1 MRSLRKAL
9 KPAVWMFYVVIVFE
23 ILFMISPFALYFYS
37 AYGPTLNVLHRWPST
52 AWLTQFF
59 LPHFS
64 ETSSP
69 LLNALPGLGGVLI
82 LVGTL
87 IFTAGA
93 IPVYWAKLRG
103 RGPVTGGLYA
113 FIRHPQYVGL
123 TVVGLGTLVIWP
135 RFLALITY
143 VTMLFLYTL
152 LAHWEEEQCLTR
164 FGESY
169 RAYQARTGMFLP
181 RSLSRR
187 IPRILPVST
196 GKRALATAG
205 FTLVLLPA
213 TVTLGFGL
221 RDYSLSKI
229 SAFYTKSTAVLSP
242 AILTDQELGAAYRTA
257 IADPKVQE
265 AIVAARPAKLIV
277 YVVPVEW
284 YLPDLPIEAVH
295 KSGGHQTR
303 ADFDRRHYKVLFT
316 SARIHTVEATERD
329 IITSAYGR
337 DPIVLVKVD
346 ISVPEVTGIATPPP
360 HVVWGDIPTPMF

>member
-1 MRSLRKAL
+1 
-9 KPAVWMFYVVIVFE
+9 PW
-23 ILFMISPFALYFYS
+23 
-37 AYGPTLNVLHRWPST
+37 T

-59 LPHFS
+59 LPHIS

-69 LLNALPGLGGVLI
+69 LLNALPGLGGLLI
-82 LVGTL
+82 L
-87 IFTAGA
+87 AGA
-93 IPVYWAKLRG
+93 VLFLAGAVPVYWTKLRG
-103 RGPVTGGLYA
+103 RGPVTGWLYA
-113 FIRHPQYVGL
+113 LIRHPQYVGL
-123 TVVGLGTLVIWP
+123 AVMGLGTLLIWP
-135 RFLALITY
+135 RFLVLIAY
-143 VTMLFLYTL
+143 VTMLFLYAV

-164 FGESY
+164 FGETY

-181 RSLSRR
+181 RSLSKRL
-187 IPRILPVST
+187 PRILPIST
-196 GKRALATAG
+196 GNRVLAVAG
-205 FTLVLLPA
+205 LYLVLLPA
-213 TVTLGFGL
+213 TVALAFGL
-221 RDYSLSKI
+221 RDYSLANI

-242 AILTDQELGAAYRTA
+242 ALLTDQELSAAYRTA

-265 AIVAARPAKLIV
+265 AIIAARPTKLIV

-295 KSGGHQTR
+295 KSGGHQTPS
-303 ADFDRRHYKVLFT
+303 DFDRRHYKVLFT

-346 ISVPEVTGIATPPP
+346 ISVPEVSGIETPPP